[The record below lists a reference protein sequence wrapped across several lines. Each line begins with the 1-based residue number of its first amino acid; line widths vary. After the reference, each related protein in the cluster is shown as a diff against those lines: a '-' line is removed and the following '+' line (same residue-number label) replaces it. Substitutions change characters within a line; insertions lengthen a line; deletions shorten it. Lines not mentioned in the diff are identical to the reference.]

1 MEEKKPVYLIMV
13 GESKVDASDNH
24 NKYWNAFPLGDGT
37 FRVEY
42 GRVGAGK
49 QTHVYSM
56 SQWDKKIK
64 EKLKK
69 GYQDISDNMQDVIE
83 DSKVETAEDTED
95 EFTLI
100 KNTSVRSIIKRLFD
114 YANTV
119 IQSAYR
125 VQANVVTQKMVDKA
139 QAILDDLN
147 TNYQDMSVED
157 FNEKLVKLFV
167 TIPRKMKRV
176 TDHLASKQDEFA
188 KILEEEQSIL
198 DTMAGQVYQPKEK
211 QIHISLDGSEY
222 KESMLEKMG
231 ITMEDASDEDVEII
245 KKAMGDQVDKFYHA
259 WKVSNYET
267 QKAFNKFT
275 SENNID
281 NVRLLAHGSRNSN
294 FFNILKMGLKIRP
307 AGAGYHGSLLGDCL
321 YFSNPDKEHGGVA
334 KSIGY
339 TSLRGSYWEGGNSNC
354 GFLVFFDV
362 ALGKSYDI
370 YDFNPRF
377 YSYDLNKLQEDCPDA
392 WSLHLHGAGHRSS
405 STVINDEITVY
416 DSRQV
421 TVRYLVEIR

>member
-1 MEEKKPVYLIMV
+1 MENVKAVYLIMV
-13 GESKVDASDNH
+13 NPNNKGVDS
-24 NKYWNAFPLGDGT
+24 NKYWNAYPQSNGT
-37 FRVEY
+37 FIVRY
-42 GRVGAGK
+42 GRVGGTE
-49 QTHVYSM
+49 QSHIYNM

-64 EKLKK
+64 EKLRK
-69 GYQDISDNMQDVIE
+69 GYVDVSGNYQEVIE
-83 DSKVETAEDTED
+83 DSKENVDENTED
-95 EFTLI
+95 EFALI
-100 KNTSVRSIIKRLFD
+100 KNNSVREIIKRLYE
-114 YANTV
+114 YANNV
-119 IQSAYR
+119 IQSSYK
-125 VQANVVTQKMVDKA
+125 VQADVVTQKMVDDA
-139 QAILDDLN
+139 QKILDDLN
-147 TNYQDMSVED
+147 INYKNMSVED
-157 FNEKLVKLFV
+157 FNEKLIKLFV

-176 TDHLASKQDEFA
+176 ADHLVGNKDEFA
-188 KILEEEQSIL
+188 SVLEEEQSIL

-211 QIHISLDGSEY
+211 QIHINLDGSEY

-231 ITMEDASDEDVEII
+231 ITMEDATDEDVEII
-245 KKAMGDQVDKFYHA
+245 KKAMGDQVNKFYKA
-259 WKVSNYET
+259 WRVNNYET

-275 SENNID
+275 SENKID
-281 NVRLLAHGSRNSN
+281 NIRLLAHGSRNSN

-339 TSLRGSYWEGGNSNC
+339 TSLKGSYWESGSSEC

-370 YDFNPRF
+370 YDFNPKF
-377 YSYDLNKLQEDCPDA
+377 YSYDLNKLQEDCPGA

-416 DSRQV
+416 NSKQV
-421 TVRYLVEIR
+421 TVHYLVEIRNN

>member
-42 GRVGAGK
+42 GRVGAEK

-83 DSKVETAEDTED
+83 DSKVETANETED

-147 TNYQDMSVED
+147 TNYQNMSVEN

-176 TDHLASKQDEFA
+176 TDHLASKRDEFA

-245 KKAMGDQVDKFYHA
+245 KKAMGDSAHRFVKA

-267 QKAFNKFT
+267 EKRYKKYREEHG
-275 SENNID
+275 SNN
-281 NVRLLAHGSRNSN
+281 VKLLSHGSRNQN
-294 FFNILKMGLKIRP
+294 WFNILKMGLLMRP
-307 AGAGYHGSLLGDCL
+307 AGVIVQGSMFGSRAL
-321 YFSNPDKEHGGVA
+321 YFGNPDKYNGGVA

-339 TSLRGSYWEGGNSNC
+339 TSSGGYWTREYSNS
-354 GFLVFFDV
+354 GFIGFFEVD
-362 ALGKSYDI
+362 LGEPYDI
-370 YDFNPRF
+370 YD
-377 YSYDLNKLQEDCPDA
+377 YDWKYQGLDYDMLQELKP
-392 WSLHLHGAGHRSS
+392 GAGYTFAHGG
-405 STVINDEITVY
+405 TGMLKNDELIIYQLEKATI
-416 DSRQV
+416 
-421 TVRYLVEIR
+421 RYLVEIK